1 MQHGRPPVTRLERQ
15 LDRVLTA
22 MERMHFEEYLR
33 YVDDRKRQFSVNFM
47 AGIARGL
54 GAAVGFSILGAMA
67 IVLLQRLVTTH
78 IPGIGGF
85 LADVVRMV
93 LDRI

>member
-1 MQHGRPPVTRLERQ
+1 MRDGYMGTRLERQ
-15 LDRVLTA
+15 LNRLLES
-22 MERMHFEEYLR
+22 MERMNFEEYLR
-33 YVDDRKRQFSVNFM
+33 YVDDRRKQFSVNFM
-47 AGIARGL
+47 AGLARGL
-54 GAAVGFSILGAMA
+54 GAAVGFSILGAA
-67 IVLLQRLVTTH
+67 VIVVLQRLVTAN